1 MDKKNIYYT
10 REILNIT
17 EGGISRDKAFYEYFE
32 NKEIWEIL
40 YLKTNRNVFIKIF
53 QMYKEIKRLLKYKNK
68 KIFMHQNNIFKI
80 FPVKIF
86 SNILFLKI
94 FKLILNKI
102 SCENKLILEI
112 NDLVYEQAID
122 LELLTFKEQKRVERF
137 QKELLNIKNATYIFA
152 AEEMR
157 KYTIKKYNLEKS
169 KTYTCINGA
178 IGLDIFYKIE
188 KLEEITEIK
197 CIYAGTLN
205 KGRQIEKMI
214 NLFENKSIG
223 AKLILI
229 GIDGEWLNK
238 KKYKNVIYMGAY
250 PEQEALNIVA
260 QCDLGLIPYDEKRLY
275 YNICYPTKNSFYICG
290 GIPIL
295 STHLKETIKQ
305 FKDYNF
311 IYTEKIEEWD
321 NIISKLTREKINKA
335 KIEIN
340 KYKNKFF
347 WTYLINKLMEE
358 IDKGEKIEKNR
369 NIDISLSK

>member
-53 QMYKEIKRLLKYKNK
+53 QMYKEIKRL
-68 KIFMHQNNIFKI
+68 
-80 FPVKIF
+80 
-86 SNILFLKI
+86 

-137 QKELLNIKNATYIFA
+137 QKELLSIKNATYIFA

-157 KYTIKKYNLEKS
+157 KYAIKKYNLKKR

-178 IGLDIFYKIE
+178 IGLDSFYKIE
-188 KLEEITEIK
+188 KLEEIIEIK

-214 NLFENKSIG
+214 DLFE
-223 AKLILI
+223 
-229 GIDGEWLNK
+229 
-238 KKYKNVIYMGAY
+238 
-250 PEQEALNIVA
+250 
-260 QCDLGLIPYDEKRLY
+260 
-275 YNICYPTKNSFYICG
+275 
-290 GIPIL
+290 
-295 STHLKETIKQ
+295 
-305 FKDYNF
+305 
-311 IYTEKIEEWD
+311 
-321 NIISKLTREKINKA
+321 
-335 KIEIN
+335 
-340 KYKNKFF
+340 
-347 WTYLINKLMEE
+347 NKLMEE